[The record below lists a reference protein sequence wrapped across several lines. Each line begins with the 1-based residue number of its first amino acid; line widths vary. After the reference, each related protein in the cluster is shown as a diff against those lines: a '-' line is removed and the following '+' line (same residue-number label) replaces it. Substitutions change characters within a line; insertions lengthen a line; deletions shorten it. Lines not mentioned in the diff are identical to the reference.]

1 MSFSA
6 VSNLPSGGPHSV
18 SGSSSDALYRELW
31 HACAGPLVTLPRQ
44 DERVYYFPQGHM
56 EQLEASMNQGLEQQM
71 PSFNLASKIL
81 CKVVNVVLRA
91 EPDTDEVYA
100 QITLLP
106 ESNQSEVTTP
116 DPALP
121 EPTRCNVHSFCKTL
135 TASDTSTH
143 GGFSVLRRHADDCLP
158 PLDMS
163 QQPPWQELVATD
175 LHGNQWH
182 FRHIFRGQP
191 RRHLLTTGWS
201 VFVSSKKLVAGD
213 AFIFLRGEN
222 GELRVGVRRLMRQ
235 LNNMPSSVISSHSM
249 HLGVLATASHA
260 VATGT
265 LFSVFYK
272 PRTSRSTFL
281 VSLNKYLEAQSHKL
295 SVGMRFKMRFEGEEV
310 PERSFSGTI
319 VGLGDNAS
327 PGWANSD
334 WRSLKVQ
341 WDEPSSILRPDR
353 VSAWELEPLVASNPL
368 SSQPTQRNKRPRP
381 TVLPSPTADAAVL
394 GGWKPTVESSA
405 FSFTEPPQRGRDVY
419 SSPKFSTAAS
429 NSLGFN
435 GNSSLGAVSSNN
447 YWSNTN
453 RVENIID
460 TSSHG
465 ANREPIEKKQNTRN
479 GCRLFGIQ
487 LLGNSDVGEASP
499 DTTPKMVSE
508 DRSVPPVDAEFDQ
521 NSERS
526 NVHRLDIP
534 SVSCDADKSCLIS
547 PLESQSRQIRSCT
560 KVHMQGIAV
569 GRAVDLTRFNQYD
582 DLLRKLEDMF
592 DIEGELCGSVKKWQ
606 VVYTDDEDDMMMV
619 GDDPWNE
626 FVSMVRKIFI
636 YTTEEVKRLSPKI
649 KLPLGGETKLS
660 KPDSDMTANHTE
672 DQSSIVGSD
681 C

>member
-1 MSFSA
+1 MNLRAVCFTHLQVGDWVHLEHKYLSDIIMSFSA
-6 VSNLPSGGPHSV
+6 ASNLPSGGPH

-121 EPTRCNVHSFCKTL
+121 EPTRSNSRFL
-135 TASDTSTH
+135 NI
-143 GGFSVLRRHADDCLP
+143 LP
-158 PLDMS
+158 YD
-163 QQPPWQELVATD
+163 
-175 LHGNQWH
+175 
-182 FRHIFRGQP
+182 
-191 RRHLLTTGWS
+191 
-201 VFVSSKKLVAGD
+201 
-213 AFIFLRGEN
+213 
-222 GELRVGVRRLMRQ
+222 
-235 LNNMPSSVISSHSM
+235 
-249 HLGVLATASHA
+249 
-260 VATGT
+260 
-265 LFSVFYK
+265 
-272 PRTSRSTFL
+272 RTSRSTFL
-281 VSLNKYLEAQSHKL
+281 VSLNKYLEAQNHKL

-508 DRSVPPVDAEFDQ
+508 DRSVPPVDTEFDQ

-582 DLLRKLEDMF
+582 DLLRKLEEMF

-660 KPDSDMTANHTE
+660 KPDSDTTANHTE
-672 DQSSIVGSD
+672 DQSSIVGGRSNGICNKAFVYFHLETPKIPTTTKLAAGAATYMKGVGESVFVWAVD
-681 C
+681 DNGGRKKLKTSSMLPM